1 MSFFDGIIETQQ
13 KMMRTATIHTAVNA
27 GGSTQAASFSVD
39 IDQIPGLIAS
49 YEDAR
54 EKMERILQ
62 KAQQLGS
69 LQKPGEDEV
78 SNRLTESLKEMAG
91 HNEGCL
97 SWAVADGVKRLT
109 NQIDQL
115 KAAQREYQTTDENAT
130 ARQV

>member
-1 MSFFDGIIETQQ
+1 MSFFDGIIDAQQ
-13 KMMRTATIHTAVNA
+13 KMVRTATIHTAINS
-27 GGSTQAASFSVD
+27 GGSAQAASFSVD
-39 IDQIPGLIAS
+39 VEQIPGLIAS

-54 EKMERILQ
+54 EKMERILR

-78 SNRLTESLKEMAG
+78 SNKLTESLKEMAG
-91 HNEGCL
+91 RNEGCL

-109 NQIDQL
+109 TQIEQL